1 MLTIKRL
8 GNGPSYRLMDGNF
21 IVFTGT
27 KKECE
32 EQLKNQKKST
42 DRNPA
47 YDGPMGIFTDYD
59 YCDSVPDR
67 SKVDVTDPNY
77 LSLLALP
84 FSNEA
89 CPTVAEGP
97 YGFHMV
103 NWSENL
109 KKLIVSPVPL
119 SVEMVER
126 RLAFHRSL

>member
-8 GNGPSYRLMDGNF
+8 GNGPSYRLMDGNS

-32 EQLKNQKKST
+32 EQLKNQDKST
-42 DRNPA
+42 ERNPA
-47 YDGPMGIFTDYD
+47 Y
-59 YCDSVPDR
+59 
-67 SKVDVTDPNY
+67 DVTDPNY

-89 CPTVAEGP
+89 CPTIAEGP

-119 SVEMVER
+119 SVEMAER
-126 RLAFHRSL
+126 RLAFHRSLGEMSK